1 MTMALKNREA
11 KIIKTAK
18 PVTATTIEIA
28 NKIKARPRTI
38 GNHIGKK
45 SIFKI
50 NSNIKYPYL
59 RIIFTGRYS
68 TVL

>member
-11 KIIKTAK
+11 KVIKTAK
-18 PVTATTIEIA
+18 PVTATPIENP
-28 NKIKARPRTI
+28 NKITAKTRRI